1 MSKLLYCA
9 IFCSSLLSQT
19 SFATDSARHQVQQ
32 VAQNLL
38 PRVQLEGQ
46 KYKPVDLQT
55 RLQETHLPGLS
66 LAVIKDGKV
75 VWAEGFGIADK
86 KQNRKVTTETLFQAG
101 SISKPV
107 AALAVLKLAQDG
119 KVDLDADVNQYL
131 TSWKVPTNEFTKANP
146 VTLRQLMTHT
156 SGLTQHGF
164 PGYVRGSKIPT
175 DVEVLMGKGNTDL
188 VTVDTLPGKAW
199 RYSGGGYTV
208 MELLVADVTKM
219 PFEEYVQQAI
229 LTPLGMHNSTYAQP
243 LPKTLWSKAS
253 AAFDDKGEQV
263 EGDWHVYPEQAAAGL
278 WTTPV
283 DLAKYIMAVQ
293 QAYAG
298 NTVGPITPEL
308 AKQMLEVHHD
318 VWGLG
323 PELEQREQGL
333 VFTHGGKNKGFSNRF
348 EAFVEKDE
356 GLVLMSNGDSASTVF
371 GELRIAI
378 SEHYGWNFIRS
389 KKITAIT
396 LPEARAKQLEGL
408 YAYEKDHQFKMK
420 ITREGTRFNVL
431 DMARDNLMAFVATEE
446 DTLIELEGGADVTIE
461 TNDKGEIIAVI
472 WRGLYRFER
481 I

>member
-19 SFATDSARHQVQQ
+19 SFATDSAQHQVQQ

-38 PRVQLEGQ
+38 PRVQLKGQ
-46 KYKPVDLQT
+46 KYQPVDLQT

-75 VWAEGFGIADK
+75 VWAEGYGIADK

-263 EGDWHVYPEQAAAGL
+263 DGDWHVYPEQAAAGL

-348 EAFVEKDE
+348 EAFVEKGE
-356 GLVLMSNGDSASTVF
+356 GMVLMSNGDSASTVF

-378 SEHYGWNFIRS
+378 SEHYGWDFIRS

-396 LPEARAKQLEGL
+396 LSEERAKQLEGL
-408 YAYEKDHQFKMK
+408 YAYDKDHQFKMK
-420 ITREGTRFNVL
+420 ITRDGTRFNVL

-461 TNDKGEIIAVI
+461 TNDKGEITAVI
-472 WRGLYRFER
+472 WRSLYRFER